1 MSIGL
6 LLLSLLGGVA
16 GTGASSHDLV
26 LVGVGRYAV
35 FADRGS
41 VFREP
46 TDVVTLRAL
55 QVVEAEFRVGDTAY
69 VGGWSNWRFDCAA
82 QTADRLDF
90 ASLKADG
97 SEGPTTPETAPPYPV
112 VAGGDA
118 AELAAVAC
126 NDWPGLEAAPSIDA
140 AISLGRM
147 RLAE

>member
-1 MSIGL
+1 MLIGIM
-6 LLLSLLGGVA
+6 LLSLLGGGDETEVPPR
-16 GTGASSHDLV
+16 DLA

-41 VFREP
+41 VVRETP
-46 TDVVTLRAL
+46 DVVTLRAL

-69 VGGWSNWRFDCAA
+69 VGGWSNWRFDCAGG
-82 QTADRLDF
+82 TADRLDF

-97 SEGPTTPETAPPYPV
+97 SEGPTTTEPAPPYPV

-118 AELAAVAC
+118 AELAAVTCEGAT
-126 NDWPGLEAAPSIDA
+126 GLESVPSIAA